1 VKAALLF
8 VMFWVLLG
16 CKAQST
22 FTNLNK
28 RSETVTDADWI
39 GWYNTNVK
47 QPKYDTV
54 TVFKVPDFSKLRY
67 VIVYP
72 LGVARVELSNGR
84 FIEFIEKGHMWLEQV
99 SFNAKGE
106 VVGGMRPV
114 MISSLKEK
122 GLVVQYEEC
131 EKCKFKPPN
140 SSEL

>member
-1 VKAALLF
+1 MRRLF
-8 VMFWVLLG
+8 YLFIFLSVMS
-16 CKAQST
+16 CKAQNT

-28 RSETVTDADWI
+28 EAEKVSDADWI
-39 GWYNTNVK
+39 KWYNKNVK
-47 QPKYDTV
+47 SPKYDTV
-54 TVFKVPDFSKLRY
+54 TVFKVPEFSKLRY
-67 VIVYP
+67 IIIYP
-72 LGVARVELSNGR
+72 LGVARVEMSNGR